1 MMKKWGLYSVL
12 ILILG
17 LVIACPS
24 ADPVDEPEQK
34 EEKQEV
40 VTLDAGVPDGTSPEE
55 DAGSVVPPEAS
66 DAGTPHSRP
75 FRCRFKRAPGPVVAR
90 CRIDI
95 RLHD

>member
-1 MMKKWGLYSVL
+1 MMKNRRLYSVL
-12 ILILG
+12 ILTLG

-66 DAGTPHSRP
+66 DAGTPLPALQMQVQTRP
-75 FRCRFKRAPGPVVAR
+75 RTSGGSMP
-90 CRIDI
+90 D
-95 RLHD
+95 